1 MRAFSVSTLIFV
13 CLPYLAACGSGEG
26 DGPSPPGGEADTA
39 ILQED
44 VAGAAVAVLHP
55 TRGNE
60 ASGTV
65 RFTPVDG
72 GVRVDSEVAGLTEG
86 RHGYHVHLY
95 GDCTAG
101 DGTSAGTHFNFRGPS
116 RNPPGNIDRITGNLG
131 ELVADARG
139 NASHSTEVE
148 HASLT
153 GPKAIVGRSVVVH
166 ASANDPDQPPI
177 GAAGSR
183 VACGVIGIAELKA
196 AGQGTGG

>member
-1 MRAFSVSTLIFV
+1 MRVFSVSMLILV
-13 CLPYLAACGSGEG
+13 CLPLLAACGSEEG
-26 DGPSPPGGEADTA
+26 RGQAPPGDEADTA

-44 VAGAAVAVLHP
+44 VAKAAVAVLHP

-60 ASGTV
+60 VSGTV

-72 GVRVDSEVAGLTEG
+72 GVRVDSGVTGLTEG

-95 GDCTAG
+95 GDCTAD

-116 RNPPGNIDRITGNLG
+116 VNPPADIDRITGNLG
-131 ELVADARG
+131 ELAADAQG
-139 NASHSTEVE
+139 NASHSVVVE
-148 HASLT
+148 NAALT

-166 ASANDPDQPPI
+166 AGANDPQQPPI

-183 VACGVIGIAELKA
+183 VACGVIGIAEPKG